1 MPPTPDPHTVE
12 RSRRRPVLRIV
23 GSVPAETGVSATAE
37 LVVGDADTAIVL
49 GSGDVPVLG
58 TPRLLALC
66 EEASCAAV
74 EGHLA
79 PEETT
84 VGLRVELTHLAPTG
98 VGSRVRAEA
107 TLERCEGRRLVF
119 AVSAFD
125 DGGLVAAGKVTR
137 VVVSRSEFLD
147 KVR

>member
-1 MPPTPDPHTVE
+1 M
-12 RSRRRPVLRIV
+12 
-23 GSVPAETGVSATAE
+23 SATAE
-37 LVVGDADTAIVL
+37 LVVGSDDTAL
-49 GSGDVPVLG
+49 AMGSGDVPVLA

-66 EEASCAAV
+66 EQAACAAV

-79 PEETT
+79 PDETS

-98 VGSRVRAEA
+98 LGSRVRAEA

-119 AVSAFD
+119 SVSAFD
-125 DGGLVAAGKVTR
+125 NGGLVAAGKVTR
-137 VVVSRSEFLD
+137 VVVSRAEFLD